1 MRDELFHFRG
11 PVASRLRRDFLRRLN
26 HRRVGVYLLNVLAD
40 LARPV

>member
-26 HRRVGVYLLNVLAD
+26 DRGGAYG
-40 LARPV
+40 